1 MVLPGTAPALPCPGG
16 GGPRTPLPPPRQRRT
31 GRAGGSRRSPTPAR
45 PQPPPPPEDAARRP
59 AAAAAAAAAVTASAG
74 GAPRRSAAQVPP
86 GPARLAP
93 LGPGSTERRGRA
105 GFLRGTAP
113 CESGAIGVAQLR
125 PSPRAQ
131 LSRVLSGSSAGCRAL
146 PNALPPVVLGQPP
159 GPG

>member
-59 AAAAAAAAAVTASAG
+59 AAAAAAAVTASAG

-131 LSRVLSGSSAGCRAL
+131 LSRVLSGSGAGCRAL